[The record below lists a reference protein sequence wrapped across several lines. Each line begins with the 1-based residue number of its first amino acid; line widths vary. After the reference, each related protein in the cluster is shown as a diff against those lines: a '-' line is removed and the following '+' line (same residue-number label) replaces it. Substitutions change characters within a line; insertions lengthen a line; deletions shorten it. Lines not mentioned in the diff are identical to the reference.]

1 MDRLLYELSKTLD
14 TLDSRDAIMQAM
26 DRIDAV
32 YDALDEIQQELADEV
47 MNRLLRRLEALG
59 DAALGKT

>member
-1 MDRLLYELSKTLD
+1 
-14 TLDSRDAIMQAM
+14 MQAM